1 MKTLRILLVAIA
13 LCLMVS
19 SQVFSAPKEIVPLY
33 TPGSGGT
40 AYFLGGAISKVVN
53 KYVPEVQIMVEAT
66 GGAPAMVKLLDEKYA
81 KGQPA
86 LGLGISKSFAF
97 AYAGKPPF
105 TKAYTNLRAISFL
118 YGVEQPLLV
127 LKNSPIQ
134 TYYDVKGKR
143 IALGAAGSGVY
154 EVSLELM
161 NAFKISKDAYKPL
174 HLGYR
179 EVIEGL
185 QDGSIDGGFVAGSYP
200 IPAIQELAVRK
211 EVRVI
216 PVDEKVLKKLTDDEP
231 YYYAGKLKAGA
242 YRGMDKEAPI
252 LVSGAVFLTHSKV
265 SSDLMYKITKAIY
278 DHINEL
284 IEIHPVAKEMTVE
297 NRKLTITFPVH
308 PGVEQYFK
316 ERETKK

>member
-1 MKTLRILLVAIA
+1 MKTVRIFFVAIF
-13 LCLMVS
+13 LCLFIT
-19 SQVFSAPKEIVPLY
+19 SQVYSAPKEIIPLY

-40 AYFLGGAISKVVN
+40 AYFLRGAIAKVVN
-53 KYVPEVQIMVEAT
+53 KYVPEVQITVEAT

-81 KGQPA
+81 KGQAA
-86 LGLGISKSFAF
+86 LGIGISKSFAF
-97 AYAGKPPF
+97 AYAGKAPF
-105 TKAYTNLRAISFL
+105 TKAYTELRAISFL

-154 EVSLELM
+154 EVSNELM
-161 NAFKISKDAYKPL
+161 AAFKIAKDTYKPL
-174 HLGYR
+174 HLGYK

-185 QDGSIDGGFVAGSYP
+185 QDGSIDAGFVAGSYP
-200 IPAIQELAVRK
+200 IPAIQELSVRK
-211 EVRVI
+211 EVRVV
-216 PVDEKVLKKLTDDEP
+216 PVDEKILKKMTDNEP

-242 YRGMDKEAPI
+242 YKGMDKEAPI
-252 LVSGAVFLTHSKV
+252 LISGAVFLTHSKV
-265 SSDLMYKITKAIY
+265 RTDLMYKITKAIY

-284 IEIHPVAKEMTVE
+284 IEIHPVAKEMTLE

-316 ERETKK
+316 ERGTKK

>member
-1 MKTLRILLVAIA
+1 MKTVRIFCGVIF
-13 LCLMVS
+13 LCLIVS
-19 SQVFSAPKEIVPLY
+19 SQVFSAPKEIIPLY

-40 AYFLGGAISKVVN
+40 AYFLGGAIAKVVN
-53 KYVPEVQIMVEAT
+53 KYVPEVQITVEAT
-66 GGAPAMVKLLDEKYA
+66 GGAPAMVKLLDEKYP

-86 LGLGISKSFAF
+86 LGIGISKSFAF
-97 AYAGKPPF
+97 AYDGKAPF

-127 LKNSPIQ
+127 LKNSPIKS
-134 TYYDVKGKR
+134 YYDVKGKR

-154 EVSLELM
+154 EVATELM
-161 NAFKISKDAYKPL
+161 DAFKIPKDTYKPL
-174 HLGYR
+174 HLGYK

-185 QDGSIDGGFVAGSYP
+185 QDGSIDAGFVAGSYP

-211 EVRVI
+211 EVGVI
-216 PVDEKVLKKLTDDEP
+216 PVDEKILKKLTEDEP
-231 YYYAGKLKAGA
+231 YYYAGKIKAGS
-242 YRGMDKEAPI
+242 YRGVDKDTPI

-265 SSDLMYKITKAIY
+265 SSDLMYKMTKAIY

-284 IEIHPVAKEMTVE
+284 IEIHPVAKEMTLE
-297 NRKLTITFPVH
+297 NRKLTITFPIH

-316 ERETKK
+316 ERETKR